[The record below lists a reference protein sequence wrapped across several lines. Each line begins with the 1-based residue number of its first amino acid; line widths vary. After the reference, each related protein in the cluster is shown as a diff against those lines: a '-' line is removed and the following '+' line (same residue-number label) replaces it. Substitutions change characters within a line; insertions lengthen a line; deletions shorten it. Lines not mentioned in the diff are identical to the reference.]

1 MADGRKMLRCAVY
14 TRKSSEHGLE
24 QDFRGAA
31 HCSQRG
37 EVAGAK
43 RPPNGRLLFVRTKH
57 VANIGSYGENAQR
70 FVCSQSFTDPRDV
83 LPQDVPLWLSKCFV
97 PEY

>member
-1 MADGRKMLRCAVY
+1 MKVITRRPPQCGERPKKTGAGEDNGLALLIAATILLRC
-14 TRKSSEHGLE
+14 
-24 QDFRGAA
+24 
-31 HCSQRG
+31 
-37 EVAGAK
+37 
-43 RPPNGRLLFVRTKH
+43 RLLLVRTKH

-70 FVCSQSFTDPRDV
+70 FVCSQSFTYPRDV

>member
-1 MADGRKMLRCAVY
+1 MRPR
-14 TRKSSEHGLE
+14 RI
-24 QDFRGAA
+24 AA
-31 HCSQRG
+31 NIAKLP
-37 EVAGAK
+37 ELK
-43 RPPNGRLLFVRTKH
+43 RPPNGRLLLVRTKH

-70 FVCSQSFTDPRDV
+70 FVCSQSFTYPRDA